1 MKSKNVAKMWGGGDG
16 YSYKDNIR
24 GIKIPNGLSNL

>member
-1 MKSKNVAKMWGGGDG
+1 MKFKNVAKMGGDG
-16 YSYKDNIR
+16 YSYKDITR